1 MTVGERL
8 RLALLVALGAL
19 VASIAVGCGG
29 YRQAPDTGAATGAEP
44 ADEPAEEPATE
55 ADHPEDAGYVEG
67 DTATDHVPADVE
79 FMRDMIVHHGQ
90 ALEMS
95 ELVPERTD
103 SEDMRLLARRI
114 DETQQY
120 EIGLM
125 RDWLEERGLEAP
137 DPQEPLGPHGGHAGD
152 HAGDHTGMAGM
163 ASPEQM
169 RALAEAEGEAFDRM
183 FLELM
188 IRHHEGAL
196 VMVDEL
202 NEHEGA
208 GQEPELFVLLSH
220 VDADQR
226 AEIAR
231 MRTMLEAMEASGAG
245 SGG

>member
-1 MTVGERL
+1 MKTQRRRMSVGERL
-8 RLALLVALGAL
+8 RLALLAALGAL
-19 VASIAVGCGG
+19 VASVALGCAGA
-29 YRQAPDTGAATGAEP
+29 RQTEPTRNGTTPDDA
-44 ADEPAEEPATE
+44 AEEPSAE
-55 ADHPEDAGYVEG
+55 AERPEGAEYIERDI
-67 DTATDHVPADVE
+67 ATDHVPADVE

-95 ELVPERTD
+95 ALVPGRSE

-125 RDWLEERGLEAP
+125 RDWLEERGLAAP
-137 DPQEPLGPHGGHAGD
+137 DPGEMLGPHGGHGA
-152 HAGDHTGMAGM
+152 DHTGMAGM

-169 RALAEAEGEAFDRM
+169 EELAAAEGEAFDRM

-202 NEHEGA
+202 LAHEGA

-231 MRTMLEAMEASGAG
+231 MRSMMKAMEADSAG
-245 SGG
+245 

>member
-1 MTVGERL
+1 MTVLERL

-19 VASIAVGCGG
+19 AASVALGCAGSRRADTADAG
-29 YRQAPDTGAATGAEP
+29 PDPAPEPAADADLAHGAE
-44 ADEPAEEPATE
+44 
-55 ADHPEDAGYVEG
+55 YVER
-67 DTATDHVPADVE
+67 DVHADYVPADAE
-79 FMRDMIVHHGQ
+79 FMGDMIVHHAQ

-95 ELVPERTD
+95 ALVPERTD
-103 SEDMRLLARRI
+103 SEEMRLLARRI
-114 DETQQY
+114 EETQEY

-125 RDWLEERGLEAP
+125 RDWLEDRGLAAP
-137 DPQEPLGPHGGHAGD
+137 DPGEKLGPHGGHGMD
-152 HAGDHTGMAGM
+152 HSGMAGM

-169 RALAEAEGEAFDRM
+169 RALAEAADKAFDRM

-196 VMVDEL
+196 VMVEDL
-202 NEHEGA
+202 KEHEGA

-231 MRTMLEAMEASGAG
+231 MRGILNEL
-245 SGG
+245 

>member
-1 MTVGERL
+1 MTVVERL

-19 VASIAVGCGG
+19 VASIALGCGG
-29 YRQAPDTGAATGAEP
+29 YQQA
-44 ADEPAEEPATE
+44 PATE
-55 ADHPEDAGYVEG
+55 AEYIERDI
-67 DTATDHVPADVE
+67 DTDYVPADAA

-95 ELVPERTD
+95 ALVPERSD
-103 SEDMRLLARRI
+103 SEDMHLMARRI

-125 RDWLEERGLEAP
+125 RDWLNERGLAAP
-137 DPQEPLGPHGGHAGD
+137 EPGEMLGPHGGHGVD
-152 HAGDHTGMAGM
+152 HSGMAGM

-169 RALAEAEGEAFDRM
+169 RALADAEGAAFDRM

-196 VMVDEL
+196 VMVDDL
-202 NEHEGA
+202 LSHEGA

-231 MRTMLEAMEASGAG
+231 MQAMLEAMGDGGAASGD
-245 SGG
+245 

>member
-1 MTVGERL
+1 MKLQQQKGSPLERL
-8 RLALLVALGAL
+8 RLALLVALAAL
-19 VASIAVGCGG
+19 VASLAVGCAGA
-29 YRQAPDTGAATGAEP
+29 RQAEP
-44 ADEPAEEPATE
+44 AGNGTTSDDAAEEPAAE
-55 ADHPEDAGYVEG
+55 AEHPDSARYIERDI
-67 DTATDHVPADVE
+67 ATDYVPADAE

-95 ELVPERTD
+95 ALVPERTD
-103 SEDMRLLARRI
+103 SEDMRLMARRI
-114 DETQQY
+114 EETQQY

-125 RDWLEERGLEAP
+125 RDWLEERGLSAP
-137 DPQEPLGPHGGHAGD
+137 DPGEMLGPHGGHGAD
-152 HAGDHTGMAGM
+152 HSGMAGM

-169 RALAEAEGEAFDRM
+169 RALAAAEGEAFDRM

-196 VMVDEL
+196 IMVDEL
-202 NEHEGA
+202 LAHEGA

-231 MRTMLEAMEASGAG
+231 MRRLLEAMEAGSSG
-245 SGG
+245 

>member
-1 MTVGERL
+1 MTLGERL

-19 VASIAVGCGG
+19 VASVALGC
-29 YRQAPDTGAATGAEP
+29 AGASEAQ
-44 ADEPAEEPATE
+44 PAESAEYIERDIDTR
-55 ADHPEDAGYVEG
+55 GY
-67 DTATDHVPADVE
+67 VPADAE

-95 ELVPERTD
+95 ALVPDRSE
-103 SEDMRLLARRI
+103 SEDMHLLARRI
-114 DETQQY
+114 EETQQY

-125 RDWLEERGLEAP
+125 ADWLEERGLAAP
-137 DPQEPLGPHGGHAGD
+137 EPGEMLGPHGGHGAD
-152 HAGDHTGMAGM
+152 HSGMAGM

-169 RALAEAEGEAFDRM
+169 RALAEAEGQAFDRM

-196 VMVDEL
+196 IMVDEL
-202 NEHEGA
+202 HTHEGA
-208 GQEPELFVLLSH
+208 GQEPELFILLSH

-231 MRTMLEAMEASGAG
+231 MRNMLNELESPGRQG
-245 SGG
+245 

>member
-1 MTVGERL
+1 MKMEQRRMTFAERL

-19 VASIAVGCGG
+19 VASIALGCAGT
-29 YRQAPDTGAATGAEP
+29 RQGD
-44 ADEPAEEPATE
+44 PATE
-55 ADHPEDAGYVEG
+55 RADGAEYIARDIH
-67 DTATDHVPADVE
+67 TDHVAADVE

-90 ALEMS
+90 ALEMTA
-95 ELVPERTD
+95 LVPERTG
-103 SEDMRLLARRI
+103 SGDMRLLARRI
-114 DETQQY
+114 EETQEY

-125 RDWLEERGLEAP
+125 RDWLSERGLAAP
-137 DPQEPLGPHGGHAGD
+137 DPGEMLGPHGGHGMD
-152 HAGDHTGMAGM
+152 HSGMAGM
-163 ASPEQM
+163 ASPAQM
-169 RALAEAEGEAFDRM
+169 EALAEAEGEAFDRM

-231 MRTMLEAMEASGAG
+231 MTDMLNQMESSGR
-245 SGG
+245 